1 VNEGRPEAAACL
13 VRRRDV
19 SKWGTRRCGRAM
31 SMMALWV
38 ERERRRGS
46 ERWTRK
52 GIDVREEREVFQ
64 TRIAWSSAAM
74 NEIRQV
80 GARLWFLLLR

>member
-1 VNEGRPEAAACL
+1 MWQ
-13 VRRRDV
+13 RDV

-38 ERERRRGS
+38 ERESRRGC

-52 GIDVREEREVFQ
+52 PKE
-64 TRIAWSSAAM
+64 
-74 NEIRQV
+74 
-80 GARLWFLLLR
+80 